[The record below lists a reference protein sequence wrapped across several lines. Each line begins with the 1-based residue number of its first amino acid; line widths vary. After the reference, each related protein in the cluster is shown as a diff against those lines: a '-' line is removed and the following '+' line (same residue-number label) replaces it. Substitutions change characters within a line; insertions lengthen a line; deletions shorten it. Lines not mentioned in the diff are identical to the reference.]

1 MVTLIRRLV
10 GLVLVVVAGLIYVD
24 MAEKGTFGCERASG
38 TCVHIVERLTG
49 ASPPRTI
56 PLADVLGASL
66 KHAYWHE
73 APGARQALARARSMA
88 EVSPEVLYVTRS
100 SSGRSSTTSASVVV
114 LTRKGL
120 VSLLPGYP
128 PGNAD
133 VSGFERFLA
142 GEGDRF
148 ALVQDDRFSSLPLPL
163 VLGGLGLIV
172 LLFRGPDSSR
182 KSPERPATTSA

>member
-10 GLVLVVVAGLIYVD
+10 GFVLVVVAGLIYVD
-24 MAEKGTFGCERASG
+24 MADKGTFACERASG
-38 TCVHIVERLTG
+38 TCVHSVVRLTG
-49 ASPPRTI
+49 ASPARTI
-56 PLADVLGASL
+56 PLADVLGAGS
-66 KHAYWHE
+66 KHSCWDE

-88 EVSPEVLYVTRS
+88 DVSPETLYVTRPSAGRSRSTS
-100 SSGRSSTTSASVVV
+100 SSVVIF
-114 LTRKGL
+114 TRQGL

-128 PGNAD
+128 PGSAD

-163 VLGGLGLIV
+163 ILGGLGLIV
-172 LLFRGPDSSR
+172 ILFRGPDSPR
-182 KSPERPATTSA
+182 RTPERPAATSS